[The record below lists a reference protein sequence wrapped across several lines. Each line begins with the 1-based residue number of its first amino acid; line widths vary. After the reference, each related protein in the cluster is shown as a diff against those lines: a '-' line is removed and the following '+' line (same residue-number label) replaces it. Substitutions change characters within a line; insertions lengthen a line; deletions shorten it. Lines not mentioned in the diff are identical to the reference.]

1 MRHPILPGL
10 LFYAMLAPRAAS
22 QIDAAML
29 ERVRPEVLAAVK
41 KETGADLAKIRIR
54 LAKRP
59 ELAWAFEKD
68 RDSSSAEK
76 DSPSLLT
83 RTIWRNALAKFSW
96 SAGEILLCPRN
107 FKRQARL
114 LSAPELDS
122 EAAFRA
128 VLVHECIHA
137 VDEQRHGWS
146 RSFGAIRDPKRKAA
160 YNAVI
165 EGHAQLLAA
174 KICEAHGWKDGFEA
188 FTSVITKM
196 PPDIDEASRLTTQ
209 VAFANLDAA
218 YNDGMKFMGF
228 IVDKLGEKG
237 VARVFERPP
246 ADFEDVL
253 HPEWYLDP
261 KLRPARLYDLE
272 KPLMSF
278 AEVYSREVWLSRH
291 LSLSGPRMQAALA
304 LLPKKD
310 VDRILGH
317 MKHNQVIVLGDRKKP
332 GSRSVTAALM
342 EFDSPE
348 EALFYVFAT
357 DRLNRLKDAK
367 MAKGRIRITGSDY
380 VDLEKESWRGLYM
393 RKTVMVGFRRIQVS
407 ALVAAKGSVAVEL
420 VYNNEEAE
428 RGKLAELAAELL
440 EQSSVAKEA
449 RKSAGKER

>member
-1 MRHPILPGL
+1 
-10 LFYAMLAPRAAS
+10 
-22 QIDAAML
+22 
-29 ERVRPEVLAAVK
+29 
-41 KETGADLAKIRIR
+41 
-54 LAKRP
+54 
-59 ELAWAFEKD
+59 
-68 RDSSSAEK
+68 
-76 DSPSLLT
+76 
-83 RTIWRNALAKFSW
+83 
-96 SAGEILLCPRN
+96 
-107 FKRQARL
+107 
-114 LSAPELDS
+114 
-122 EAAFRA
+122 
-128 VLVHECIHA
+128 
-137 VDEQRHGWS
+137 
-146 RSFGAIRDPKRKAA
+146 
-160 YNAVI
+160 
-165 EGHAQLLAA
+165 
-174 KICEAHGWKDGFEA
+174 
-188 FTSVITKM
+188 
-196 PPDIDEASRLTTQ
+196 
-209 VAFANLDAA
+209 
-218 YNDGMKFMGF
+218 
-228 IVDKLGEKG
+228 
-237 VARVFERPP
+237 VFERPP